1 MLAHS
6 KLEEWGFG
14 TLSSL
19 AVIVGIL
26 TISILLSLAFPEKKK
41 A

>member
-1 MLAHS
+1 
-6 KLEEWGFG
+6 LEEWGFG

-19 AVIVGIL
+19 GVIIGIL
-26 TISILLSLAFPEKKK
+26 TISILLSVLLPEKKK